1 MPETYAVSNP
11 VASSFSE
18 IATAADARKV
28 TYQLLVKVR
37 IILMPCLPAVSITLS
52 RRCKPCGPVFSAH
65 SLLFHTLGGTMRGPF
80 GDKGGSIYL
89 VVSEARIQG
98 PI

>member
-11 VASSFSE
+11 VASLFGE
-18 IATAADARKV
+18 IVTVADARKV

-52 RRCKPCGPVFSAH
+52 RRCKPCGPGFRAH
-65 SLLFHTLGGTMRGPF
+65 SLLFHTLEETMRGPF
-80 GDKGGSIYL
+80 GDKDGSIYL
-89 VVSEARIQG
+89 VVGEA
-98 PI
+98 